1 MAGLAQTR
9 RTLWLV
15 LGVLLFLD
23 AAAAA
28 FLLSPWGRS
37 RSAREREYDTV
48 RARLQATM
56 NEVRPLH
63 DMDAKIE
70 RARKDTADFYA
81 QRLPAESSAVSAE
94 LGRLAKENSVQISQV
109 RYEFKDAEV
118 PDLRQVK
125 IAAKLQGDYL
135 KEVKFINALERDKMF
150 FILDGVALGEA
161 QGGGVRLDLQME
173 TYMKVGP

>member
-1 MAGLAQTR
+1 MAGLAQSR
-9 RTLWLV
+9 RTLLVV
-15 LGVLLFLD
+15 LGALLLLD

-37 RSAREREYDTV
+37 RTAREQEYNTV
-48 RARLQATM
+48 RAQLQTTM
-56 NEVRPLH
+56 NEVRPLRG
-63 DMDAKIE
+63 MDGKIE
-70 RARKDTADFYA
+70 RARKDTAEFYA

-109 RYEFKDAEV
+109 KYEFKDAGV

-125 IAAKLQGDYL
+125 IAAKLNGDYV

-150 FILDGVALGEA
+150 FILDGVALGQA
-161 QGGGVRLDLQME
+161 QGGSVRLDLNME
-173 TYMKVGP
+173 TYMKAGR